1 MHQKLEP
8 TGYLKCDCNLMMK
21 VASVTVTS
29 VTVTS
34 VMVTSVMVTSVT
46 VTSVTVTSV
55 TVTSVTVV
63 ANFLFLKISP
73 YFELRKAREIGK

>member
-34 VMVTSVMVTSVT
+34 VT

-55 TVTSVTVV
+55 MVTSVTVV